1 MNPSNEWLGGDLPYD
16 AQKLKKE
23 LLERPDM
30 DDLIADTIV
39 RCPKDVYE
47 TLCRKRKAGELKL
60 QTPARGGILKSG
72 RVEPLEPEKIIDI
85 NKEETKCE
93 LSVQD

>member
-1 MNPSNEWLGGDLPYD
+1 MNQTNDWIDGDLPYD

-30 DDLIADTIV
+30 DELLADTIV

-47 TLCRKRKAGELKL
+47 RLSKERKEGKLKL
-60 QTPARGGILKSG
+60 ETPARGGVLKSG
-72 RVEPLEPEKIIDI
+72 QVEPIEKIVDI
-85 NKEETKCE
+85 NKEEETECV
-93 LSVQD
+93 LSDQD